1 MVSPNPSSPD
11 ELRHALRQLRSAFVT
26 VAVFSGFLNLMM
38 LAPSLY
44 MMQVYDRV
52 LGSRNETT
60 LFVLTL
66 LVLGAYLFMAA
77 LETIRSWI
85 LVRVSARLDH
95 LLGLRVLSATFER
108 MLRQPGNSS
117 TQPLHDLTTLRQSLT
132 GPGLIAVFDAPWA
145 PLYLLIIA
153 SFSTEA
159 AIFTMAGALVLVAIT
174 WLNEKLAK
182 AALGEAQKYS
192 MQSQRELSSHLQNVE
207 VIEAMGMLGQIQR
220 RWQKLHTQEIGLQAR
235 ASDRA
240 AVMGNLTKFVRISM
254 QSLSLGLAALLVLEG
269 KMTGG
274 MMIAVSLLTSRA
286 LAPAEG
292 LVGNWASL
300 AATGSAYQRLKELL
314 HLFPARPPAMP
325 LPAPSGQ
332 VAFENVATAAP
343 GGRTAIIKQ
352 ISFQLQ
358 AGDSVA
364 VIGASG
370 AGKST
375 LARLLVG
382 IWPALS
388 GTVRLDGADL
398 FRWNKQELGPY
409 IGYLPQD
416 IELFDGTVAENIA
429 RFGEI
434 DPQLVVVAA
443 QRVGFHEQILRLP
456 QGYDTPVGAGGAALS
471 GGQRQRIALARAL
484 YGDPVLV
491 VLDEPNSNLDDMGEK
506 ALTDAIKDLSSRGR
520 TSVIIT
526 HRPSALG
533 AANKL
538 MVLRD
543 GVIAAFGPREEVL
556 AALNGRAMEAPA
568 PVPAAA
574 NSAGPPRGAVPPVL
588 VNKQAPPAPAP
599 ALEPVR
605 AESPAR
611 KAAPEPDPASGM
623 PPFNLK
629 FSD

>member
-300 AATGSAYQRLKELL
+300 AATTTSWGS
-314 HLFPARPPAMP
+314 
-325 LPAPSGQ
+325 
-332 VAFENVATAAP
+332 
-343 GGRTAIIKQ
+343 
-352 ISFQLQ
+352 ISP
-358 AGDSVA
+358 
-364 VIGASG
+364 
-370 AGKST
+370 K
-375 LARLLVG
+375 
-382 IWPALS
+382 
-388 GTVRLDGADL
+388 
-398 FRWNKQELGPY
+398 
-409 IGYLPQD
+409 
-416 IELFDGTVAENIA
+416 
-429 RFGEI
+429 
-434 DPQLVVVAA
+434 
-443 QRVGFHEQILRLP
+443 
-456 QGYDTPVGAGGAALS
+456 
-471 GGQRQRIALARAL
+471 
-484 YGDPVLV
+484 
-491 VLDEPNSNLDDMGEK
+491 
-506 ALTDAIKDLSSRGR
+506 
-520 TSVIIT
+520 
-526 HRPSALG
+526 
-533 AANKL
+533 
-538 MVLRD
+538 
-543 GVIAAFGPREEVL
+543 
-556 AALNGRAMEAPA
+556 RAMFSAT
-568 PVPAAA
+568 VPSN
-574 NSAGPPRGAVPPVL
+574 NSMSWGR
-588 VNKQAPPAPAP
+588 
-599 ALEPVR
+599 
-605 AESPAR
+605 
-611 KAAPEPDPASGM
+611 
-623 PPFNLK
+623 
-629 FSD
+629 

>member
-1 MVSPNPSSPD
+1 M
-11 ELRHALRQLRSAFVT
+11 RQLRSAFVT

-153 SFSTEA
+153 SFSSEVA
-159 AIFTMAGALVLVAIT
+159 VFTMAGALVLVAIT

-300 AATGSAYQRLKELL
+300 VATGSAYQRLKELL
-314 HLFPARPPAMP
+314 LLFPARPPAMP

-343 GGRTAIIKQ
+343 GGRAAIIKQ

-491 VLDEPNSNLDDMGEK
+491 VLDEPNSNLDDLGEK

-605 AESPAR
+605 AEPPAR
-611 KAAPEPDPASGM
+611 KAGPEPDPASGM